1 MAGNKTFSM
10 IKPNAL
16 KSGHIGHIMAHIS
29 DAGFR
34 IMALKMTKL
43 SISQARAFY
52 GIHEGKPF
60 FDGLIKFMYSGPV
73 VAMILEKDNA
83 VEEYRKLIGATNPE
97 MAEEGTIRKLYGI
110 NTGMNAVH
118 GSDSDEN
125 AFIEANFFFSM
136 RERFGPHGVEL
147 LTESIAQL

>member
-10 IKPNAL
+10 IKPNAV
-16 KSGHIGHIMAHIS
+16 KSGHIGHILAHIS

-34 IMALKMTKL
+34 IVALKMTKL
-43 SISQARAFY
+43 SVSQASAFY

-60 FDGLIKFMYSGPV
+60 FNSLIEFMYSGPV
-73 VAMILEKDNA
+73 VTMILEKENA
-83 VEEYRKLIGATNPE
+83 VEEYRKLIGATNPQ
-97 MAEEGTIRKLYGI
+97 MAEEGTIRKLYGVD
-110 NTGMNAVH
+110 TQTNAVH

-136 RERFGPHGVEL
+136 RERFGVRGVEM
-147 LTESIAQL
+147 LTDAITQL

>member
-10 IKPNAL
+10 IKPNAV
-16 KSGHIGHIMAHIS
+16 KSGHIGHIMADIA

-34 IMALKMTKL
+34 IVALKMQKL
-43 SISQARAFY
+43 SISQAKAFY

-60 FDGLIKFMYSGPV
+60 FDGLIDFMYSGPV
-73 VAMILEKDNA
+73 VAMILEKENA
-83 VEEYRKLIGATNPE
+83 VTEYRKLIGATNPE
-97 MAEEGTIRKLYGI
+97 MAEEDTIRKKYGI
-110 NTGMNAVH
+110 NTQMNAVH

-136 RERFGPHGVEL
+136 RERFGPRGVEM
-147 LTESIAQL
+147 LTDAINQL